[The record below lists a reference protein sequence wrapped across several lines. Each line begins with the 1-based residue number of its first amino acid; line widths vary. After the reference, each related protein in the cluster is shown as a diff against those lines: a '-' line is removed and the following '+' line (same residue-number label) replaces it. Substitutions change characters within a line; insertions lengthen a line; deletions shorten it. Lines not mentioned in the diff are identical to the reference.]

1 MHAVTWEDCAGTVTQ
16 TQMPHSA
23 DDKPDFETL
32 KNLQRKDGTS
42 FSVIDEL
49 GREYNRV
56 ATQLLDDKTGS
67 IMENIREDATKGSEI
82 KKEMFE
88 RWLGNTGKKPVTWR
102 TLITLLESN
111 VIRLGTLASDIR
123 NALE

>member
-1 MHAVTWEDCAGTVTQ
+1 MTWEDCAGTVTQ
-16 TQMPHSA
+16 TQIPHSA
-23 DDKPDFETL
+23 DDKPDLETL
-32 KNLQRKDGTS
+32 KNLRRKDGTS

-49 GREYNRV
+49 GSDYGKV

-67 IMENIREDATKGSEI
+67 IMENIKEDATKGSEI

-102 TLITLLESN
+102 TLVTLLESGTIQR
-111 VIRLGTLASDIR
+111 VTLASDIR